1 MANTGR
7 PKLELNSKEL
17 KKLCRLQCTLVE
29 IADWFSCSEDTVERR
44 VKEEYDTTFAEFF
57 KKHSARGKMS
67 LRRKQMQMALKGDR
81 TLLIWLGKQYLGQ
94 KDRQSLEHSGEGG
107 GSIKIEVELATEK
120 VINAIINK
128 SRGSRS

>member
-29 IADWFSCSEDTVERR
+29 IADWFNCSEDTVERR
-44 VKEEYDTTFAEFF
+44 VKEEYDITFAEFF

-107 GSIKIEVELATEK
+107 GSIKIEVEHATEK